1 MNYFAFPL
9 KCKKLYKK
17 INGASELSYK
27 LSKTRS
33 PFLRSVTGGSQYKS
47 DVGGGGG
54 SASSCLG
61 EGVANFGLTVGD
73 QDAKPIYFPTELLFP
88 YRYRLGLDEF
98 ILSSLGLYVKKLYL
112 KKAKRHHTLLKYRLL

>member
-47 DVGGGGG
+47 DVGGGGE
-54 SASSCLG
+54 A
-61 EGVANFGLTVGD
+61 
-73 QDAKPIYFPTELLFP
+73 
-88 YRYRLGLDEF
+88 
-98 ILSSLGLYVKKLYL
+98 
-112 KKAKRHHTLLKYRLL
+112 RLLAWGRELRTLVSLWVTTTQSQYIFPKSYYFHTGIVSG

>member
-1 MNYFAFPL
+1 MNYFALPL

-47 DVGGGGG
+47 DVGGGGELVFLLG
-54 SASSCLG
+54 GRSC
-61 EGVANFGLTVGD
+61 
-73 QDAKPIYFPTELLFP
+73 ELWSHC
-88 YRYRLGLDEF
+88 G
-98 ILSSLGLYVKKLYL
+98 
-112 KKAKRHHTLLKYRLL
+112 